1 MLSILIPTYNYDT
14 VQLVKELHNQALK
27 ESIEFEIIVSD
38 DASCNADII
47 ERNKEILQL
56 TNGQFYQNDINL
68 GRGPNRNKLC
78 EKANYDWILLLDCD
92 NIPTSN
98 LFIKKYVECIKN
110 NNGVSFSGGLK
121 YEDSQPNDDE
131 ILRWIYGKKREAIPV
146 ERRQAK
152 MYESALV
159 SNILL
164 KKQLLI
170 DHPFNSSIYDYGFE
184 DFVFI
189 AELKKNNILITHIN
203 NPVFHVN
210 LEKSDVFLDK
220 HLQAIKNLN
229 QLIKQKIINADDTHL
244 SRARKILARFRL
256 LSVTKIL
263 FKTFGPSL
271 RKNLISNKP
280 SLLLFDFYKLG
291 YFCTLKDS

>member
-14 VQLVKELHNQALK
+14 SQLVKKLHNQALA

-47 ERNKEILQL
+47 ARNKEILQL
-56 TNGQFYQNDINL
+56 SNCKYYQNDKNL
-68 GRGPNRNKLC
+68 GRGPNRNYLC

-98 LFIKKYVECIKN
+98 LFVKKYVECIKSN
-110 NNGVSFSGGLK
+110 SGLAFSGGLE
-121 YEDSQPNDDE
+121 YEDSQPNGDE
-131 ILRWIYGKKREAIPV
+131 ILRWIYGKNREAIPV

-152 MYESALV
+152 MYETPLV

-189 AELKKNNILITHIN
+189 TDLKKSNILIIHLN
-203 NPVFHVN
+203 NPVFHIN
-210 LEKSDVFLDK
+210 LEKSDVFLEK
-220 HLQAIKNLN
+220 HLKALNTLN
-229 QLIKQKIINADDTHL
+229 QLIKQNIINADGTNL
-244 SRARKILARFRL
+244 SRARKILIRFRL
-256 LSVTKIL
+256 LSLTKIL
-263 FKTFGPSL
+263 FETFGPLL
-271 RKNLISNKP
+271 RKNLLSSKP

-291 YFCTLKDS
+291 YFCTLNDS

>member
-14 VQLVKELHNQALK
+14 FQLVKELHNQVTK
-27 ESIEFEIIVSD
+27 ECIEFEIIVSD
-38 DASCNADII
+38 DASSNEDLIA
-47 ERNKEILQL
+47 RNKEILQL
-56 TNGQFYQNDINL
+56 SNCQYYQNETNL

-92 NIPTSN
+92 NMPTSD
-98 LFIKKYVECIKN
+98 LFVKKYIDCIKSKN
-110 NNGVSFSGGLK
+110 SVAFSGGLQ
-121 YEDSQPNDDE
+121 YEDGKPNDDE
-131 ILRWIYGKKREAIPV
+131 ILRWIYGKKREAIPF

-152 MYESALV
+152 MYESSLV

-170 DHPFNSSIYDYGFE
+170 DYPFNSSIYDYGFE

-189 AELKKNNILITHIN
+189 AELKKNNIPITHLD
-203 NPVFHVN
+203 NPVFHIN
-210 LEKSDVFLDK
+210 LEKSDVFLQK
-220 HLQAIKNLN
+220 HLTAINTLN

-244 SRARKILARFRL
+244 SKARKILSRFRL
-256 LSVTKIL
+256 ISLTKLL
-263 FKTFGPSL
+263 FKTFESLL